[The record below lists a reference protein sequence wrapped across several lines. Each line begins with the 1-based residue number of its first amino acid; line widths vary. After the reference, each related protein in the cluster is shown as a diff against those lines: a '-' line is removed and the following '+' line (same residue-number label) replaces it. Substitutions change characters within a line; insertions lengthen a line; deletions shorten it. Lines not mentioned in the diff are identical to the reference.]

1 MEANLMNAVSGA
13 IGGAFSSVIAYL
25 KAKNKATAEEKEKFD
40 TDKLLESM
48 LEGLVGGAVIGA
60 IAMSPYAAFGAGLGI
75 NMVLDIKKL
84 KYTSQD

>member
-48 LEGLVGGAVIGA
+48 LEGLVGGA
-60 IAMSPYAAFGAGLGI
+60 AFGAGLGI